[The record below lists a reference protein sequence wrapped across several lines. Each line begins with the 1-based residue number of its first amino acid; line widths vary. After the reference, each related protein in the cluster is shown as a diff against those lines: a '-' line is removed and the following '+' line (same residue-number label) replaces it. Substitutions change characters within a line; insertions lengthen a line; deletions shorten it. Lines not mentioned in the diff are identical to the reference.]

1 MMRLPNVTEQQKGSI
16 VWVQLR
22 KRPTKAAKMHIDA
35 NDMSKLFAH
44 LIFNYNQ
51 VLGWWKLWYEHHNY
65 LLFFIYCNP
74 IFVIGII
81 IMTWTQ
87 TCTYTDYEIFFWKNI
102 GNLVAPSKKKHLQ
115 RLKHI
120 NLTAIYTF
128 FCFYYLIPFGYW
140 YLDSDID
147 CR

>member
-1 MMRLPNVTEQQKGSI
+1 M
-16 VWVQLR
+16 
-22 KRPTKAAKMHIDA
+22 
-35 NDMSKLFAH
+35 
-44 LIFNYNQ
+44 IFNYNQ

-147 CR
+147 CRSIFKKWIFIFKSVYLQFAVFFRILFLSQQI